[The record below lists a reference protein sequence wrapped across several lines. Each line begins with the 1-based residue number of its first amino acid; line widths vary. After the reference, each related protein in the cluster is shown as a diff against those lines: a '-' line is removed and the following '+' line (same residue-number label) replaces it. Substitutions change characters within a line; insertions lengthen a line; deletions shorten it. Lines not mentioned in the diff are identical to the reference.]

1 VAAVKYTVA
10 NDGNYLCCVE
20 PSCDW
25 CLLHEGECKCR
36 ETVAAGNEVCA
47 GCGLGWHNGEGIVEG
62 VKAVDVKWN
71 IVHSHEEAAE
81 RAH

>member
-1 VAAVKYTVA
+1 
-10 NDGNYLCCVE
+10 
-20 PSCDW
+20 
-25 CLLHEGECKCR
+25 
-36 ETVAAGNEVCA
+36 VAAGNEVCA